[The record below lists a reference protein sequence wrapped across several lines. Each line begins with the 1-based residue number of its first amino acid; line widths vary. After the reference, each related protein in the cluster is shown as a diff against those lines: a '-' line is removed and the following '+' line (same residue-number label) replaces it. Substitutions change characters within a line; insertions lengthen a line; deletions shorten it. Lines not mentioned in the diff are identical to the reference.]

1 MDWGYIKQLI
11 VNYGIAGTAIVGAW
25 QGYQKFIKPTYLWC
39 KNQLGLSKKVNS
51 LDNVFYTHELKIS
64 SLIKLCPFPIFMADP
79 ETGNIIY
86 VNVAWSEMFDLSLDA
101 AQGWYKHILEADKI
115 RYSWQE
121 MVTKKIFFDEKFTIT
136 SNNKQLLVSC
146 KAVVEKNKHDKFVQ
160 IVGII
165 VEL

>member
-11 VNYGIAGTAIVGAW
+11 VNYGVAATAIVGAW
-25 QGYQKFIKPTYLWC
+25 QGYQKFIKPAYLWC
-39 KNQLGLSKKVNS
+39 KNQLGLSKKFNI
-51 LDNVFYTHELKIS
+51 LDNVVHTHELKID
-64 SLIKLCPFPIFMADP
+64 SLIKLSPFAIFMADH

-86 VNVAWSEMFDLSLDA
+86 VNPAWCEMFDLTQEA

-121 MVTKKIFFDEKFTIT
+121 MVSKKIFFDEKFTIT